1 MICRTS
7 SAYWLAL
14 TCAHARKGPYVEPSQ
29 PHPPVE
35 PSKTATDTSGQA
47 LYVFRLYITGTT
59 PKSTRAVHNL
69 IQLCQAYLVGRYDL
83 EVIDLY
89 QQPSLAQA
97 EDIIAVPTLLKKQP
111 LPIQKLLGDLSNT
124 QQLMAGLGLSA
135 RST

>member
-1 MICRTS
+1 
-7 SAYWLAL
+7 
-14 TCAHARKGPYVEPSQ
+14 
-29 PHPPVE
+29 VE
-35 PSKTATDTSGQA
+35 PSKTATDEPGQA
-47 LYVFRLYITGTT
+47 VYVLRLYITGTT

-69 IQLCQAYLVGRYDL
+69 IKLCQEHLAGRYDL